1 MAQTF
6 TACRAEAYLQKACEL
21 TEAASHV
28 FRDESRRL
36 HMLDLAATYQRAAHT
51 LSPAESAAP
60 ERAVQQKIF
69 CRG

>member
-1 MAQTF
+1 
-6 TACRAEAYLQKACEL
+6 
-21 TEAASHV
+21 V

-36 HMLDLAATYQRAAHT
+36 HMLDLAATYQRAADT

-60 ERAVQQKIF
+60 ERAVQQKVF